1 VNEKALFFP
10 LFFVGLWLTITTIL
24 CLLSGWFPLMARYP
38 NRPDEQPELR
48 MRYQSGTMGLWVSMR
63 GILSLSV
70 CSSGLRIGMMR
81 LFGPFARDFFVP
93 WGEIAVVRK
102 TMLFWPMAELR
113 FGNPVVG
120 RLSIRAHVAD
130 RLAYAAGER
139 WPEAG
144 PFQRENRLDVIWRLL
159 AEWAVSTAIAALVF
173 TLVPL
178 FYAPQ
183 QARLPISV
191 TIFFPAILFGLAYIV
206 KYFWEESGKF

>member
-1 VNEKALFFP
+1 
-10 LFFVGLWLTITTIL
+10 
-24 CLLSGWFPLMARYP
+24 
-38 NRPDEQPELR
+38 
-48 MRYQSGTMGLWVSMR
+48 
-63 GILSLSV
+63 
-70 CSSGLRIGMMR
+70 MMR

-102 TMLFWPMAELR
+102 TLLFWPRAELR

-130 RLAYAAGER
+130 KLAHAAGEH

-144 PFQRENRLDVIWRLL
+144 PIQEENRIDVIRRLL
-159 AEWAVSTAIAALVF
+159 SEWAVRTGIAALIF

-183 QARLPISV
+183 QARLPILV
-191 TIFFPAILFGLAYIV
+191 TILFPAIVFGLAYIV
-206 KYFWEESGKF
+206 KFFWEEGGKF